1 MKLSTKSGNTRSLRE
16 YVKPL
21 VEEGVIAQS
30 VSNHSLPILIDK
42 EA

>member
-1 MKLSTKSGNTRSLRE
+1 MKLSTKSGKTRNIRAH
-16 YVKPL
+16 VKPL